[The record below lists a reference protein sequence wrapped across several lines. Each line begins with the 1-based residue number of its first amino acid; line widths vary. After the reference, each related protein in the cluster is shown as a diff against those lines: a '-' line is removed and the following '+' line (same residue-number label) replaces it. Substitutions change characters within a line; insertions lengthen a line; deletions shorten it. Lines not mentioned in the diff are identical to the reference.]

1 MQLLMQ
7 KVKSNISTLQLLY
20 HELLSL
26 LSNTTV
32 PVPRP
37 TRDDV
42 IKHAKGLLLL
52 GGHGLEQ
59 WFSTWGPRTPK
70 WSANDFKGAARSKG
84 SARGPPKC

>member
-7 KVKSNISTLQLLY
+7 KVKSNSSTLQLLY

-52 GGHGLEQ
+52 GGHGLADLGLLAIE
-59 WFSTWGPRTPK
+59 REI
-70 WSANDFKGAARSKG
+70 A
-84 SARGPPKC
+84 